1 LYYVDS
7 IYSAKFRI
15 SSSIEAIIRIAQG
28 KNEGVD
34 KVSVL
39 IDNRQEKIDVNSKME
54 ALLEQVVQK
63 ALETFVEEDY
73 EVSISFVDN
82 SEIRALN
89 KQYRNKDTETDV
101 LSFPMM
107 EFEVTE
113 ENYNNEEEFVQED
126 RLLGDIVISLEKAQ
140 EQSVEYGHS
149 FERELAFLVVHGV
162 LHLLG
167 MDHEDEEQEKEMSK
181 KQEEILQ
188 LLNIKR

>member
-1 LYYVDS
+1 MWIQS
-7 IYSAKFRI
+7 IQQNYRI
-15 SSSIEAIIRIAQG
+15 SSSIEAIIRTAQG